1 MASYWYST
9 DGMDH
14 KRLSDRHLELLDKA
28 FEGKKRV
35 EIHDQQAFGNTAAI
49 ADPFLGTM
57 TAANIHYGLYR
68 NPTLRVM
75 MDDDDTSMDSLMM
88 LDSTTLM
95 LDTYNQST
103 LSSVQQHQQQ
113 RYHDDHWVLVASDR
127 HVSPLVGQRRPSAG
141 KAVPQQSANNSNTNN
156 PLSSMA
162 RANNRRDVPPEE
174 ECACCIIS

>member
-9 DGMDH
+9 DGMDQ

-57 TAANIHYGLYR
+57 TAGDIHYGLYR

-75 MDDDDTSMDSLMM
+75 MDEDDTSINSLAM

-95 LDTYNQST
+95 LDTYHQST
-103 LSSVQQHQQQ
+103 VSNNQHQ
-113 RYHDDHWVLVASDR
+113 DDHWVLIASDR

-141 KAVPQQSANNSNTNN
+141 KAVPQQPTSNTSN
-156 PLSSMA
+156 PLGSMS
-162 RANNRRDVPPEE
+162 RTNNRRDMPPEE